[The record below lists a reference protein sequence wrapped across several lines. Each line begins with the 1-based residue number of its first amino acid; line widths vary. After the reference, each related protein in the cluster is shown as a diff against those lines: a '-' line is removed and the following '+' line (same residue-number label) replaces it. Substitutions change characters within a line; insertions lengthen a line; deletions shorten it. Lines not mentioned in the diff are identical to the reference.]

1 MQVADFVLSDDG
13 GEKLYLFWEVT
24 GEKLYSVLGGDGR
37 KFLFLGGGKRRCSFL
52 GGDGE
57 KLYL

>member
-13 GEKLYLFWEVT
+13 GEKLYL
-24 GEKLYSVLGGDGR
+24 VLGGDGR

>member
-24 GEKLYSVLGGDGR
+24 GEKLYLVLGGDGR
-37 KFLFLGGGKRRCSFL
+37 KFLFLRGGKRRCSFL
-52 GGDGE
+52 GGDRE